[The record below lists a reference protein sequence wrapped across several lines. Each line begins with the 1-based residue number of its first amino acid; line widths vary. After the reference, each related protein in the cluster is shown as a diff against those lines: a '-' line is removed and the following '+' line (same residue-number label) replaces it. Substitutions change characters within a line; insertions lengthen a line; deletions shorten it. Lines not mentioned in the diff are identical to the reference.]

1 MTRCLLHPDFM
12 LKKAGLQFSAI
23 AGKIVPGFDMLLRQ
37 PSIPQTKDFRK
48 MAYFRTRDGCS
59 LYYETIGFELARP
72 VVIFLNGTL
81 QTAIYWKTLAASL
94 KPEFRSLLYDARG
107 QGESELGQLPL
118 SLELHMDDLSS
129 LIRHLE
135 LGPVSLV
142 GLSHGALL
150 AFAMARRSPEAVSR
164 LVMCSIGVRTP
175 LRARLVVRSWMKII
189 ESGGLEALVSAA
201 VPHVFGEAYLVQN
214 SRILERIAKTIV
226 RRNRAPSLVAHLSA
240 VAGYPSLR
248 SMLKKLDMPLLV
260 MCGSDDPLV
269 SIKGAAEV
277 AEKSG
282 GRHLVVKGAG
292 HSIPVEAPEL
302 FLKTVLHF
310 LSGRWADMPEAI

>member
-1 MTRCLLHPDFM
+1 
-12 LKKAGLQFSAI
+12 
-23 AGKIVPGFDMLLRQ
+23 
-37 PSIPQTKDFRK
+37 
-48 MAYFRTRDGCS
+48 MAYFRTPDGCS

-81 QTAIYWKTLAASL
+81 QTTMYWKVIAATL

-107 QGESELGQLPL
+107 QGESELGELPL
-118 SLELHMDDLSS
+118 SLELHMEDLAA

-135 LGPVSLV
+135 LGPVCLV

-150 AFAMARRSPEAVSR
+150 AYAMARRTPEAVSR
-164 LVMCSIGVRTP
+164 LVACSIGVRAP
-175 LRARLVVRSWMKII
+175 IRARLIVRSWLKII
-189 ESGGLEALVSAA
+189 ERGGLDTLVGAAL
-201 VPHVFGEAYLVQN
+201 PHVFGEGYLLRN
-214 SRILERIAKTIV
+214 SKILDRIAKTIA
-226 RRNRAPSLVAHLSA
+226 RRNRAPALEAHLSA
-240 VAGYPSLR
+240 LAAYPSLR
-248 SMLKKLDMPLLV
+248 SMLKKLDPPLLV

-269 SIKGAAEV
+269 SVSGAAEV

-302 FLKTVLHF
+302 FLKTVSQF
-310 LSGRWADMPEAI
+310 LSGRWTDMPEAL

>member
-1 MTRCLLHPDFM
+1 
-12 LKKAGLQFSAI
+12 
-23 AGKIVPGFDMLLRQ
+23 
-37 PSIPQTKDFRK
+37 
-48 MAYFRTRDGCS
+48 MAYFRTQDGCS

-81 QTAIYWKTLAASL
+81 QTTMYWKVIAASL

-107 QGESELGQLPL
+107 QGESELGELPL
-118 SLELHMDDLSS
+118 SLELHLEDLSA

-135 LGPVSLV
+135 LGPVCLV

-150 AFAMARRSPEAVSR
+150 AYAMARRMPKAVSR
-164 LVMCSIGVRTP
+164 LVICSIGVRAP
-175 LRARLVVRSWMKII
+175 IRARLVVRSWLKII
-189 ESGGLEALVSAA
+189 ESGGIETLVDAAL
-201 VPHVFGEAYLVQN
+201 PHVFGEGYLVRN
-214 SRILERIAKTIV
+214 SRILDRIAKTIA
-226 RRNRAPSLVAHLSA
+226 RRNRASALVAHLSA
-240 VAGYPSLR
+240 LAGYPSLR
-248 SMLKKLDMPLLV
+248 SMLKKLDVPALV

-269 SIKGAAEV
+269 SISGAAEV

-302 FLKTVLHF
+302 FLKTISQF
-310 LSGRWADMPEAI
+310 LSSRWTDMPEAM